1 MRSLIIT
8 SAFFVFFILGIS
20 SPRTTLAEDKSYY
33 SPVIH
38 VDKENSR
45 ILISTL
51 GSVFWVEV
59 PDEAK
64 PHLDKLPVSGLADFV
79 VEMRPGL
86 APLLKTWKFP
96 TADMACKHFDGK
108 ACR

>member
-1 MRSLIIT
+1 MRPHIAA
-8 SAFFVFFILGIS
+8 AFIALMMMAIGAPLHAS
-20 SPRTTLAEDKSYY
+20 AEDKAFY

-38 VDKENSR
+38 VDKENNR

-59 PDEAK
+59 PDAAK

-79 VEMRPGL
+79 VEMRPGQ
-86 APLLKTWKFP
+86 APLLKTWKFASGDTP
-96 TADMACKHFDGK
+96 CKYFDGQN
-108 ACR
+108 CR

>member
-1 MRSLIIT
+1 MRPLIIT
-8 SAFFVFFILGIS
+8 SAFFLFLLLGIS
-20 SPRTTLAEDKSYY
+20 SQHHTLAEDKSYY

-79 VEMRPGL
+79 VEMRPGQ